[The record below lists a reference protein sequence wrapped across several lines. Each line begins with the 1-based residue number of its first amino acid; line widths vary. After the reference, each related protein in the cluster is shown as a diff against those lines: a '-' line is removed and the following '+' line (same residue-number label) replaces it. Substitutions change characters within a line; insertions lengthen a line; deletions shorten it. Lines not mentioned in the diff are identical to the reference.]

1 MCNIRSICV
10 KKIETRTTRRKLA
23 EKKINNNKLDIDMWS
38 PESEINSIAMVTTMR
53 HSQSSSS
60 GEFTKKKEQ
69 VEVQQQNRSQSKCK
83 AQTAKEKWKTK
94 NEKKNN
100 NKNCHA
106 DALFIL
112 FAFLMPAAQTGR
124 MRNIALKC
132 FRFRLVARSFAAST
146 PIDFL
151 PWTLTRTI
159 SEK

>member
-1 MCNIRSICV
+1 MQHSLDLCEENRDTNNA
-10 KKIETRTTRRKLA
+10 KKTSWKKNKQQQAGYRYVVAWIGNKFHCDGHNDATLA
-23 EKKINNNKLDIDMWS
+23 VLVLRW
-38 PESEINSIAMVTTMR
+38 VY
-53 HSQSSSS
+53 
-60 GEFTKKKEQ
+60 KKKEQ

-83 AQTAKEKWKTK
+83 AQAAKEKWKTK
-94 NEKKNN
+94 NEKKNNN

-124 MRNIALKC
+124 MRNIALKR